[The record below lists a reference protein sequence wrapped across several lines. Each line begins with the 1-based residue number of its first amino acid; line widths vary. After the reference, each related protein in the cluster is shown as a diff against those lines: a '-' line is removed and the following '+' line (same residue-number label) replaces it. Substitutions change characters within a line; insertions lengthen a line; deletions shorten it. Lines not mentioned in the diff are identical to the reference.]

1 MKQIQKLRKEQRFV
15 RLLRRLT
22 ALPVAIISMI
32 AIAGC
37 GRAPSFNILGSFFPA
52 WLICMVVGIVL
63 AAIVNWILTRYKLNK
78 AIPWTILV
86 YPCLAAFFAFTL
98 WLVFFS

>member
-1 MKQIQKLRKEQRFV
+1 MMQRLERERKSM
-15 RLLRRLT
+15 RLSRKTPLAAFCSLIG
-22 ALPVAIISMI
+22 L
-32 AIAGC
+32 AGC

-63 AAIVNWILTRYKLNK
+63 AAIVNWVLTHYKLDK
-78 AIPWTILV
+78 EISWTILV

-98 WLVFFS
+98 WLFFFS